1 MKAREQNARSRSR
14 WLRLAAIAVVAGAL
28 GASRAVADAPGP
40 IELSV
45 LSYNTRGLP
54 EFVAGDGPAERHRRI
69 GPLLNGYDLVLLQE
83 DFVHHEELL
92 VGAEHPLVVR
102 GNGPQSLVPGYASW
116 LCPWCG
122 SGLTILADLAPERL
136 LEVERVPF
144 GVCAGWIFR
153 RLDCW
158 ASKGILRVRLELAP
172 GIEIDVYDLHLDA
185 GMTGEDRYARAR
197 QLEIVRD
204 HARRA
209 SEGRA
214 LVVAGDFN
222 VWSALEDDHLR
233 LEALIAELGLRRA
246 AVPPVTRGYPGV
258 DRIYYRSG
266 RDVRLEVLEAS
277 VEEAFVDDEGRP
289 LSDHA
294 AIQARLRITP
304 VERSEHGD
312 VAGPSRDRRRPGTR
326 PAGRRSRRRRRRAS
340 PGGSR

>member
-1 MKAREQNARSRSR
+1 MKAHVEHARSRSR
-14 WLRLAAIAVVAGAL
+14 LPLAAFALAAAVLCG
-28 GASRAVADAPGP
+28 SRAVADVPGP

-54 EFVAGDGPAERHRRI
+54 EFAARDGAAERHRRI

-92 VGAEHPLVVR
+92 AGVEHPLVVR
-102 GNGPQSLVPGYASW
+102 GNGPQSFVPGYASW
-116 LCPWCG
+116 ICPWCG
-122 SGLTILADLAPERL
+122 SGLTILAGLAPERL
-136 LEVERVPF
+136 LEVDRIPF

-158 ASKGILRVRLELAP
+158 ASKGFLRVRLELAP
-172 GIEIDVYDLHLDA
+172 GIELDVYDLHLDA
-185 GMTGEDRYARAR
+185 GMTREDRYARAR
-197 QLEIVRD
+197 QLEILGD

-222 VWSALEDDHLR
+222 VWSALEDDHLQ
-233 LEALIAELGLRRA
+233 LEAFALALGLRRA

-266 RDVRLEVLEAS
+266 RDVRVEVLGAS
-277 VEEAFVDDEGRP
+277 VEKAFVDDEGRP
-289 LSDHA
+289 LSDHE
-294 AIQARLRITP
+294 AIQARLRIS
-304 VERSEHGD
+304 RIEHGD
-312 VAGPSRDRRRPGTR
+312 VAGPFRGRRRPGTR
-326 PAGRRSRRRRRRAS
+326 RAGGRNRRTRRRAS
-340 PGGSR
+340 RGGSR